1 MSGQKPKGGFGSRN
15 APKSVG
21 GGAGQNI
28 IDRLSALQNLIKRD
42 PSAYRD
48 EYKTQMVSFNAELDI
63 HRLTVSSSSS
73 SSYDVSSSG
82 TISTS
87 TQQPGERLR
96 ELVIFLAHVYS
107 CYKDT
112 DPDMALFP
120 QQLMDFLDG
129 HSQTL
134 SNEVRRNVVQA
145 LTLLRNRGALEPAP
159 LCRVL
164 FALWPVKDK
173 YLRELIVQHAVS
185 DVIHLRRTRKD
196 GGSAE
201 RAIQAQLYG
210 LLTHESPV
218 TAKKSLE
225 VLIELHKRRVWTDSR
240 AVNVIASALLNPRPK
255 IFVAAL
261 KFFLGAGS
269 GEGGDDEDSDSEDE
283 NSNNPKDAQLDGK
296 KVLEVKDE
304 NRNAKKTRKRV
315 KATAKHLSA
324 LKTMAKKKAL
334 ANKPGGGDGLTAQAM
349 FPAIQ
354 LINDPQGLAEKL
366 FNRLR
371 KTGGEHKFD
380 VRLLMLNFVTRL
392 VGQHRL
398 ILLQLYSFL
407 QRYLQAHQTNV
418 TQILAYLIQACHE
431 LVPPDELAPV
441 VKNIARSF
449 ISDGCP
455 PEQIQ
460 VGLNSLREIFL
471 RQPVVLEEEG
481 MADLISD
488 LVLYKKAKNK
498 GVVAGA
504 RAILNLVREWYPS
517 LLRRKDWGKDV
528 SMDIEKATS
537 RPTAYG
543 SVKAATGVDGAE
555 HLALALA
562 RKAMVMRNRA
572 SAAEEEGESEEED
585 EEDDGDRSSRLGRA
599 VSRSSIEADIIK
611 IEDEDEWVRS
621 KTKREREQLL
631 KTTKKVKNASMMG
644 PLSRGKSSIKAKT
657 DEEADDFVDF
667 VLAEDMDAGDMV
679 EEDNN
684 DDEEDV
690 NDEEDE
696 DDEDEEEDDEE
707 EEDEDEEEEDGE
719 NGDEDEEEED
729 GENGDEDEEED
740 LEEKPESFKPRQQTS
755 SASIGSRSTSALA
768 SEKAALV
775 NHVSFGK
782 LEATRILT
790 PKDFARIKALQ
801 AKFGEKGLASASAKK
816 IVSMLQG
823 QMQEDDD
830 DNDDDESD
838 DPGEDRRMAHQKRKK
853 RRRGGRNLGEAEEED
868 TLGNGQNEAGDGSN
882 GGKKRKTDENDGES
896 EHQLTMP
903 GAFFTPAVVSMHA
916 SALESIEVG
925 AKRKQA
931 ERLLDVLKAKKE
943 GGKKFEGKKPDA
955 GLTNR
960 EKERKKNFMMK
971 SKSHS
976 VQSKLR
982 ASLKAQYK
990 AVKGRLEHKSQGRL
1004 TKMRRR
1010 RT

>member
-73 SSYDVSSSG
+73 SSYDVSSPG

-87 TQQPGERLR
+87 IQQPGERLR

-543 SVKAATGVDGAE
+543 SVKAATGVDGADL
-555 HLALALA
+555 LALALA

-572 SAAEEEGESEEED
+572 SAAEEEGESDEED
-585 EEDDGDRSSRLGRA
+585 EEDDGDRSSRLGRTI
-599 VSRSSIEADIIK
+599 SRPIIEADIIK

-621 KTKREREQLL
+621 KTKRERELLL

-690 NDEEDE
+690 NEDE
-696 DDEDEEEDDEE
+696 DDEDEEEDEEE
-707 EEDEDEEEEDGE
+707 EEDEDEDEEDGE
-719 NGDEDEEEED
+719 NEDEDEEEEE
-729 GENGDEDEEED
+729 ENDEEEEED
-740 LEEKPESFKPRQQTS
+740 AEEKPVLFKPRQQTS
-755 SASIGSRSTSALA
+755 SASVGSRSTSALA

-775 NHVSFGK
+775 NHASFGK

-830 DNDDDESD
+830 NNDEDESD

-868 TLGNGQNEAGDGSN
+868 SLGNGQNDAGDGSN

>member
-21 GGAGQNI
+21 GGAGQNV

-63 HRLTVSSSSS
+63 HRLTLSSSSDMS
-73 SSYDVSSSG
+73 SPGMNSSAS
-82 TISTS
+82 
-87 TQQPGERLR
+87 QQPGDRLR
-96 ELVIFLAHVYS
+96 ELVVFLAHVYS
-107 CYKDT
+107 CYKDS

-120 QQLMDFLDG
+120 QQLMDFLDS

-134 SNEVRRNVVQA
+134 SNEVRRNIVQA

-269 GEGGDDEDSDSEDE
+269 GDGGDDEDSDSEDE
-283 NSNNPKDAQLDGK
+283 NANNPKDAQLDGK

-334 ANKPGGGDGLTAQAM
+334 ANKPGGSDGLTAQAM

-441 VKNIARSF
+441 VKNIARAF

-517 LLRRKDWGKDV
+517 LLRRRDWGKDV
-528 SMDIEKATS
+528 SMDADKATS

-543 SVKAATGVDGAE
+543 SVKAATGIDGADL
-555 HLALALA
+555 LALALA
-562 RKAMVMRNRA
+562 RKAMVMRNRT
-572 SAAEEEGESEEED
+572 AAQDNNDEDEEEED
-585 EEDDGDRSSRLGRA
+585 DEEDNEGRGSRLGRA
-599 VSRSSIEADIIK
+599 SRASAVSRTSIEADILK
-611 IEDEDEWVRS
+611 IEDDDEWVRS
-621 KTKREREQLL
+621 KTRRERELLL
-631 KTTKKVKNASMMG
+631 KTTKKVKTASMMG
-644 PLSRGKSSIKAKT
+644 PLSRGKPTIKAKT

-667 VLAEDMDAGDMV
+667 VLADDMDAGDMGGGEEEEGEDDEGEEEEEE
-679 EEDNN
+679 EED
-684 DDEEDV
+684 DDEE
-690 NDEEDE
+690 EED
-696 DDEDEEEDDEE
+696 DDEDDDEE
-707 EEDEDEEEEDGE
+707 EEDEEDDEDDEEEE
-719 NGDEDEEEED
+719 EEETAP
-729 GENGDEDEEED
+729 
-740 LEEKPESFKPRQQTS
+740 LRQRLPMS
-755 SASIGSRSTSALA
+755 SASVGSRSTSALA

-775 NHVSFGK
+775 SHASFGK

-853 RRRGGRNLGEAEEED
+853 RRRGGRNLGEAEEEGAD
-868 TLGNGQNEAGDGSN
+868 GAVTGGGDGQNDADDGN
-882 GGKKRKTDENDGES
+882 GGKRRKANDNDDEN